1 VAQTAT
7 PFLRRAAAITGEE
20 FIEWD
25 ADDLVGITIN
35 LIDQGYMKGH
45 IAMERRIL
53 VLPKTEPFGFTKISD
68 VRANSR
74 VRGVQMYS
82 FASKHNLIVE
92 LRTTTTDL
100 RKFRRFPKKEQRT
113 FRSLDRTNCLQP
125 NEIPHLA

>member
-7 PFLRRAAAITGEE
+7 PFLRRAAAITGED

-82 FASKHNLIVE
+82 FVSKATI
-92 LRTTTTDL
+92 
-100 RKFRRFPKKEQRT
+100 
-113 FRSLDRTNCLQP
+113 
-125 NEIPHLA
+125 